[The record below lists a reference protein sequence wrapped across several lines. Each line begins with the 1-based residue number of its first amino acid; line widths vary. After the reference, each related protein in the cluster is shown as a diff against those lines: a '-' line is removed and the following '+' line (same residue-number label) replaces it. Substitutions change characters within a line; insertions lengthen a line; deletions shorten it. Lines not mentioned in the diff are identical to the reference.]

1 LLGIEFWSGYRG
13 ALADAGVRVRLEPYT
28 ERAGGG
34 VKDAIALLVDGAGDG
49 HGYRACSAGER
60 RRLDV
65 ALLLALAEIARATSG
80 DEPGTLWLDEVF
92 DALDDDGADAVCA
105 AVRELC
111 RDRCVVVITH
121 SPRLADALRTV
132 PGRLVWVMNEGALH
146 DES

>member
-1 LLGIEFWSGYRG
+1 MATKTQVRTDDVLNNLDNYQGLPIMGYT
-13 ALADAGVRVRLEPYT
+13 VMW
-28 ERAGGG
+28 
-34 VKDAIALLVDGAGDG
+34 
-49 HGYRACSAGER
+49 
-60 RRLDV
+60 
-65 ALLLALAEIARATSG
+65 RATG
-80 DEPGTLWLDEVF
+80 VDIDHDTLINLLTAQDFAKFAPDLPTAKRALRRAIVAWLKDRAKNSAAHATI